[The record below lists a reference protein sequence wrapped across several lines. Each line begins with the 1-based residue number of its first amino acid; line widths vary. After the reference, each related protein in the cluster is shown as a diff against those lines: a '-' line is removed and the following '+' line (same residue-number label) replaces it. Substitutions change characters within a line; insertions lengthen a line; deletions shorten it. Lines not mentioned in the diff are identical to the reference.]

1 MKAFEDLIKDQ
12 SSCPQEGKVA
22 QWSVS
27 SWRGLAGGR
36 VGSWQSGFMEF
47 LTTSS
52 TPYTNRS
59 RGGVRHLPLL
69 VGSLLIISPTDSIS
83 VSELPML
90 DCPATRP
97 VPRNNSQAS
106 GVDRRGL
113 DADL

>member
-12 SSCPQEGKVA
+12 SPCPQEGKVA

-27 SWRGLAGGR
+27 SWRCLTVGR
-36 VGSWQSGFMEF
+36 VGRWQSGFMEF
-47 LTTSS
+47 LATSS
-52 TPYTNRS
+52 TLCTNRS
-59 RGGVRHLPLL
+59 QGGVWLVPLL

-83 VSELPML
+83 VSELPMP